1 MTSEY
6 TVEQLK
12 DMLLEAQIASEN
24 PIVERK
30 KSQEEEVRDAID
42 ERGIPEM
49 HDIWAG
55 RKTASV
61 TDIPRDYDPTHGLT
75 KNLWPRKQAY
85 GIKDFLLLTN
95 QMMFYSGAYFVWL
108 IIILYATIW

>member
-6 TVEQLK
+6 TVDQLK
-12 DMLLEAQIASEN
+12 EMLLEAQIE
-24 PIVERK
+24 
-30 KSQEEEVRDAID
+30 SQEPYIRHRKLKEQEIKDAID

-61 TDIPRDYDPTHGLT
+61 TDIARDYDPTHGLT

>member
-12 DMLLEAQIASEN
+12 DMLYEAQLEEQEAYIKH
-24 PIVERK
+24 RK
-30 KSQEEEVRDAID
+30 RKEQQVKDAID
-42 ERGIPEM
+42 QRGIPEM

-61 TDIPRDYDPTHGLT
+61 TDIARDYDPTHGLT

>member
-55 RKTASV
+55 RKTANMS
-61 TDIPRDYDPTHGLT
+61 DIVLAHDPNEGLPKHMWKREYKYT
-75 KNLWPRKQAY
+75 FT
-85 GIKDFLLLTN
+85 DFLLLTN